1 MFILNALNNSTIATG
16 DIIKIEYNGKEFT
29 YTAIIYGDI
38 NGDSVINS
46 ADLLKMRQHLIGLSK
61 INQ

>member
-1 MFILNALNNSTIATG
+1 MRQHLIPTNELKGVYLISANLNRNDT
-16 DIIKIEYNGKEFT
+16 
-29 YTAIIYGDI
+29 
-38 NGDSVINS
+38 VVNS